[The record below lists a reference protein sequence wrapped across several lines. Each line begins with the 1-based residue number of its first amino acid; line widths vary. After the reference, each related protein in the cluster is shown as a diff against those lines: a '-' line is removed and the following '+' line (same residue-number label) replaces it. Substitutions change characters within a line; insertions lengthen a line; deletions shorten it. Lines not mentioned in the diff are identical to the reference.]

1 MSQSNIQ
8 QYNTIELIDQKYP
21 LFNEY
26 ASIYLKPDTRKEWVI
41 RSKMPSIMALAIDLR
56 ERIAS
61 GGGGFRYVKTKEF
74 LSQEISTTKNP
85 NRFVSGAANA
95 AGNVVTVTVSS
106 PYSGS
111 GAWSVPVVNHYA
123 KANIGGSMKTALI
136 TDVTPT
142 ASAYELELTF
152 INGESVDMTSAVASS
167 YNWQYNPRVSYTES
181 CSSSIQTEAM
191 LFDAPMVIKGN
202 LQKYEAGQHICE
214 DDLDNYAY
222 NFIPDQ
228 PMYVDPLTNRTVN
241 TWCMKE
247 AVMEQISSK
256 MIMGDF
262 QDFLFSERD
271 NVSQKGFDGLF
282 PTTLKRGKMNMPIN
296 TKSKPS
302 TLSTLKT
309 IAKIY
314 RNDGITDIALWCDL
328 EMYMNLNQIFAEI
341 PGNNNFNL
349 PIWSGSAQGDINW
362 YGFTGVKNIFGTGV
376 NFHLKML
383 DGWEQMS
390 LTDLY
395 YNFAIIQ
402 PVVSYTTTDG
412 QRVPMMEMV
421 KLEKCDG
428 FQMTTQNSANASIWY
443 DDTRLRGQ
451 RKVNVYAKSSLGVE
465 FHGAQF
471 MGILNGGSRCF

>member
-1 MSQSNIQ
+1 MSQSNIK
-8 QYNTIELIDQKYP
+8 QYNTTELVNQKYP

-26 ASIYLKPDTRKEWVI
+26 ASIYLKPDIRKEWVI

-56 ERIAS
+56 ERLAS
-61 GGGGFRYVKTKEF
+61 GGGGFRFVKTKEF

-85 NRFVSGAANA
+85 NRFVSGSAGS
-95 AGNVVTVTVSS
+95 AGNVVTVTVNS
-106 PYSGS
+106 PYSGNGS
-111 GAWSVPVVNHYA
+111 WSVPVVNHYA

-142 ASAYELELTF
+142 ADAYVLELTF

-222 NFIPDQ
+222 DFIPDM
-228 PMYVDPLTNRTVN
+228 PMYFDPLTNKEIN
-241 TWCMKE
+241 TWCMKP

-282 PTTLKRGKMNMPIN
+282 PTILKRGKMNMPIN
-296 TKSKPS
+296 TTSKSS
-302 TLSTLKT
+302 TLATLKT
-309 IAKIY
+309 MAKIY
-314 RNDGITDIALWCDL
+314 RNDGITDINLYCDL
-328 EMYMNLNQIFAEI
+328 EMYMNLNQLTSEI
-341 PGNNNFNL
+341 VGNNNYNL
-349 PIWSGSAQGDINW
+349 PIWAGSAQGDLNW
-362 YGFTGVKNIFGTGV
+362 YNFQNLNNVFGTGV

-402 PVVSYTTTDG
+402 PVTSYMTSDG
-412 QRVPMMEMV
+412 QRVPMMEIV
-421 KLEKCDG
+421 KLDKCDG
-428 FQMTTQNSANASIWY
+428 FQMKTENSADASIWY
-443 DDTRLRGQ
+443 DDTRMRGQ
-451 RKVNVYAKSSLGVE
+451 RKVNVYAKTSFGVE

-471 MGILNGGSRCF
+471 MGILTGGSRCF